1 MNAIASDSSLRK
13 GSAERLSTPSA
24 GRAELERLREEH
36 LRTLR
41 ALAAAEAR
49 ARTAEWRLRSR
60 LVALTWPATLG
71 GIAGGFAAVVGLRLA
86 GL

>member
-1 MNAIASDSSLRK
+1 MNAIASDSSLLK
-13 GSAERLSTPSA
+13 GSAERLSTPA
-24 GRAELERLREEH
+24 VGRAELERLREAH
-36 LRTLR
+36 DRALR
-41 ALAAAEAR
+41 AAAAAEAR
-49 ARTAEWRLRSR
+49 ARAAERRLRSR

>member
-1 MNAIASDSSLRK
+1 MNAIATNSSLRQ
-13 GSAERLSTPSA
+13 GSAERLSTPAAPRS
-24 GRAELERLREEH
+24 ELDRLREAH
-36 LRTLR
+36 GRAVR
-41 ALAAAEAR
+41 ALAAAERR
-49 ARTAEWRLRSR
+49 AQAAERRLRSR

>member
-1 MNAIASDSSLRK
+1 VNAIASDSSLRK

-24 GRAELERLREEH
+24 GRTELGRLREEH
-36 LRTLR
+36 RRALR
-41 ALAAAEAR
+41 ALSAAEAR
-49 ARTAEWRLRSR
+49 ARAAERRLA
-60 LVALTWPATLG
+60 ALAWPATLG